1 MSPAN
6 TAEPAS
12 TRRPVAREEAAGY
25 LTMLVVAFVVTVT
38 VTRVF
43 LAATG
48 YPRIGGGTYHLAH
61 ALWGGL
67 LLVVAVVVQL
77 LWANRWALR
86 LGAAC
91 AGIGVGLF
99 IDEVGKFITT
109 RNDYFFPLAAPIVY
123 LAMVILA
130 WIAFRA
136 RRRRPPTDRER
147 LYDVLDGLQDLAD
160 GRLDTDRRAAIVAHL
175 GHLRDEWDRPDWRE
189 LSVRLEEFLLS
200 PVVTVLPPRPGLLH
214 RSRVLL
220 ARIEERL
227 LPERWLRRILSVFL
241 LLGAAGQL
249 IGMAVAVVAVVD
261 AGSWQEQ
268 LDEAVAGTELNR
280 TLVAATVVI
289 QLGATFVGFALFATA
304 SVSWFHGRR
313 LRAIRLVV
321 VAQLLSLSL
330 LHVVQ
335 SYVDQFGV
343 LQQSVFDLVLLGLVL
358 RYRARFLPGTPVAPR
373 FDDEAEG
380 APPAAS
386 LPTAAP
392 RSGAGRQA

>member
-1 MSPAN
+1 MSWAS

-25 LTMLVVAFVVTVT
+25 LTLLVVAFVVTVT

-48 YPRIGGGTYHLAH
+48 YPTIGGGTFHLAH

-86 LGAAC
+86 LAAGC

-136 RRRRPPTDRER
+136 RRRRAPTDRER

-160 GRLDTDRRAAIVAHL
+160 GRLDSDRRAAIIPHP
-175 GHLRDEWDRPDWRE
+175 GHLRGEGDRPELRE
-189 LSVRLEEFLLS
+189 LSARLEEFLLS
-200 PVVTVLPPRPGLLH
+200 PVVTVLPPRPGPLDRWHDRLL
-214 RSRVLL
+214 RL
-220 ARIEERL
+220 EERL
-227 LPERWLRRILSVFL
+227 
-241 LLGAAGQL
+241 
-249 IGMAVAVVAVVD
+249 
-261 AGSWQEQ
+261 
-268 LDEAVAGTELNR
+268 
-280 TLVAATVVI
+280 
-289 QLGATFVGFALFATA
+289 
-304 SVSWFHGRR
+304 
-313 LRAIRLVV
+313 
-321 VAQLLSLSL
+321 
-330 LHVVQ
+330 
-335 SYVDQFGV
+335 
-343 LQQSVFDLVLLGLVL
+343 
-358 RYRARFLPGTPVAPR
+358 AP
-373 FDDEAEG
+373 
-380 APPAAS
+380 
-386 LPTAAP
+386 
-392 RSGAGRQA
+392 